1 MLQRMDFQG
10 GGEACQLTGRAGPLV
25 ALPQWGLE
33 KLHDVLFLD
42 SVDPP
47 SAVVS
52 INNET
57 SSENSIA
64 SHMKWL
70 NKRSPSDIP
79 EVTLA

>member
-1 MLQRMDFQG
+1 MGLRG
-10 GGEACQLTGRAGPLV
+10 GGEACQLMRRVSPLV
-25 ALPQWGLE
+25 VLPQWGLE
-33 KLHDVLFLD
+33 KLDDVLFFD

-70 NKRSPSDIP
+70 NKRSPSAIP